1 MHVIKNS
8 GYKNRVLASFFFF
21 FLCFSPILE
30 AAEERQENEWV
41 VDKVTENTVY
51 ASVNGGVIHGDR
63 LLLILSKGSCE
74 RAILATTIYSYI
86 EPSIVSKLDG
96 KEISAIFDG
105 NTIEVRVVQ
114 TFPFL
119 MGSRSIIEIMDV
131 SVERF
136 ISSVPD
142 EHTITLKY
150 ESTPFG
156 SVSEFFDID
165 HNNWTMNGVGL
176 TLQRAQQFCK
186 NL

>member
-150 ESTPFG
+150 VSTPFG